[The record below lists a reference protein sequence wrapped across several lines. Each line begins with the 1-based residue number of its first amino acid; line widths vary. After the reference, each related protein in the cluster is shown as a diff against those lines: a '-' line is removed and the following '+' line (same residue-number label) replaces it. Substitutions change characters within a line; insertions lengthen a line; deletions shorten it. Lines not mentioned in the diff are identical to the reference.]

1 MKPLLSAIA
10 VVFLLFQGCDSS
22 DPEPVLLENPEFRFV
37 ADTSYTVL
45 PSGVK
50 YFDFDIGDMTR
61 ARADSGEL
69 VLLDFHGWLQDGTLF
84 DSSVLTRPVQF
95 VIGEEAIIPGWNE
108 GVEGMYLGGDRQ
120 LVIPPELAYGEEGNG
135 LVPGNATLIFEVF
148 LIGAE

>member
-22 DPEPVLLENPEFRFV
+22 DPEPVLLENPEFRIV

-135 LVPGNATLIFEVF
+135 LVPGNATLIFEIF